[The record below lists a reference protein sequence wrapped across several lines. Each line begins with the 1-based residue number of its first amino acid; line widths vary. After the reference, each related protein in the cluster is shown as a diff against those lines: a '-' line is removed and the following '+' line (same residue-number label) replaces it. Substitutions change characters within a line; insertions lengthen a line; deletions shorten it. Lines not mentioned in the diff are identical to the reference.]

1 MPDTTRILSLNILL
15 EQEGK
20 DYLKALYGKVIDNVQ
35 KTLIS
40 GDMKNA
46 ELSGDPTSGSVEAKR
61 FVNASAKNYGT
72 ARAAGKGDALK
83 ARPVVVAIDQDR
95 EIIEE
100 IEEKDIRL
108 YGVDG
113 LLQRRAV
120 NHVRR
125 MASELD
131 RAFFTVAYN
140 GATEAEINAGDPIED
155 LLEAIIQACENTM
168 NDFVDGVPRDM
179 MRLVCGTVVYG
190 KIRNALD
197 KTARTNVDTTTE
209 EFYAWH
215 GVEAKSCVH
224 LPTGCPFLLM
234 VEGAVAQPSYA
245 VAYNAEKIPLSKA
258 YAVELFYHYGTAV
271 VMPDLIFKPK
281 YVTAA
286 SGDSASGSSDSGS
299 GGSGTVTA
307 NAKLSALSLGS
318 LTLSPTFDADTTAYT
333 AATTNATNTVT
344 ATAADNS
351 ATIAI
356 TNGSTTVAN
365 GSAATW
371 EAGENTLTIVVT
383 NGSATK
389 TYTVTVTKS

>member
-1 MPDTTRILSLNILL
+1 MPDTNRIKSLNILL

-20 DYLKALYGKVIDNVQ
+20 DYLLALYGKVIDNVQ
-35 KTLIS
+35 KSLIS
-40 GDMKNA
+40 GDMKNT

-61 FVNASAKNYGT
+61 FVNASSKAYGS
-72 ARAAGKGDALK
+72 ARAAGQGEALK
-83 ARPVVVAIDQDR
+83 VRPVTVVIDQDR
-95 EIIEE
+95 EIVEE

-108 YGVDG
+108 YGVGG
-113 LLQRRAV
+113 LLERRSR
-120 NHVRR
+120 NHVLR

-131 RAFFTVAYN
+131 RAFFTVAFN
-140 GATEAEINAGDPIED
+140 GATEAEINAGDPIEEQ
-155 LLEAIIQACENTM
+155 LETIIQTCENTM

-179 MRLVCGTVVYG
+179 MRLVCNTKVYG

-197 KTARTNVDTTTE
+197 KVSRPNVDTTAE

-215 GVEAKSCVH
+215 GVEVKSCVH
-224 LPTGCPFLLM
+224 LPADCPFLLM

-281 YVTAA
+281 YVT
-286 SGDSASGSSDSGS
+286 GGGSGS
-299 GGSGTVTA
+299 GNSGSGTVTA
-307 NAKLSALSLGS
+307 NAKLSALTLGS
-318 LTLSPTFDADTTAYT
+318 LTLSPAFDADTTSYT

-344 ATAADNS
+344 ATAADS
-351 ATIAI
+351 GATITI

-371 EAGENTLTIVVT
+371 TDGANTLTIIVT
-383 NGSATK
+383 SGTATK

>member
-1 MPDTTRILSLNILL
+1 MPDTNRIKSLNILL

-20 DYLKALYGKVIDNVQ
+20 DYLLALYGKVIDNVQ
-35 KTLIS
+35 KSLIS
-40 GDMKNA
+40 GDMKNT

-61 FVNASAKNYGT
+61 FVNASSKAYGS
-72 ARAAGKGDALK
+72 ARAAGQGEALK
-83 ARPVVVAIDQDR
+83 VRPVTVVIDQDR
-95 EIIEE
+95 EIVEE

-113 LLQRRAV
+113 LLERRAV

-131 RAFFTVAYN
+131 RAFFTVAFN
-140 GATEAEINAGDPIED
+140 GATEAEINAGDPIEEQ
-155 LLEAIIQACENTM
+155 LEAIIQTCENTM

-179 MRLVCGTVVYG
+179 MRLVCNTKVYG

-197 KTARTNVDTTTE
+197 KVSRPNVDTTAE

-215 GVEAKSCVH
+215 GVEVKSCVH
-224 LPTGCPFLLM
+224 LPAGCPFLLM

-281 YVTAA
+281 YVA
-286 SGDSASGSSDSGS
+286 DSGS
-299 GGSGTVTA
+299 GNSNGSTTA
-307 NAKLSALSLGS
+307 NAKLSALTLGS
-318 LTLSPTFDADTTAYT
+318 LTLSPAFDADTTSYT

-344 ATAADNS
+344 ATAADSN

-371 EAGENTLTIVVT
+371 TDGANTLTIIVT
-383 NGSATK
+383 SGTATK

>member
-1 MPDTTRILSLNILL
+1 MPDTNRIKSLNILL

-20 DYLKALYGKVIDNVQ
+20 DYLLALYGKVIDNVQ
-35 KTLIS
+35 KSLIS
-40 GDMKNA
+40 GDMKNT

-61 FVNASAKNYGT
+61 FVNASSKAYGS
-72 ARAAGKGDALK
+72 ARAAGQGEALK
-83 ARPVVVAIDQDR
+83 VRPVTVVIDQDR
-95 EIIEE
+95 EIVEE

-113 LLQRRAV
+113 LLERRAV

-131 RAFFTVAYN
+131 RAFFTVAFN
-140 GATEAEINAGDPIED
+140 GATEAEINAGDPIEEQ
-155 LLEAIIQACENTM
+155 LEAIIQTCENTM

-179 MRLVCGTVVYG
+179 MRLVCNTKVYG

-197 KTARTNVDTTTE
+197 KVSRPNVDTTAE

-215 GVEAKSCVH
+215 GVEVKSCVH
-224 LPTGCPFLLM
+224 LPAGCPFLLM

-281 YVTAA
+281 YVA
-286 SGDSASGSSDSGS
+286 DSGS
-299 GGSGTVTA
+299 ENSNGSTTA
-307 NAKLSALSLGS
+307 NAKLSALTLGS
-318 LTLSPTFDADTTAYT
+318 LTLSPAFDADTTSYT

-344 ATAADNS
+344 ATAADS
-351 ATIAI
+351 GATITI

-371 EAGENTLTIVVT
+371 ETGENTLTIVVT
-383 NGSATK
+383 NGTATK
-389 TYTVTVTKS
+389 TYTITVTKS

>member
-1 MPDTTRILSLNILL
+1 MARITSLNILL
-15 EQEGK
+15 EQGGK
-20 DYLKALYGKVIDNVQ
+20 DYLSELYGRVIANVQ
-35 KTLIS
+35 KELIS
-40 GDMKNA
+40 GDMKNRD
-46 ELSGDPTSGSVEAKR
+46 LSGDPTSGSVEAKR
-61 FVNASAKNYGT
+61 FANASPKAYGT

-83 ARPVVVAIDQDR
+83 AKPVTVPLDQDD

-113 LLQRRAV
+113 LLERRAE

-125 MASELD
+125 MAAKLD
-131 RAFFTVAYN
+131 RAFFTAAYN
-140 GATEAEINAGDPIED
+140 GATEAEINSNDPIED
-155 LLEAIIQACENTM
+155 QLETIIQTCENTM
-168 NDFVDGVPRDM
+168 NDFVDGVPRAM
-179 MRLVCGTVVYG
+179 MRLVCGTYVYG

-197 KTARTNVDTTTE
+197 KVSRPNVDTTTE

-215 GVEAKSCVH
+215 GVEVKSCVH
-224 LPTGCPFLLM
+224 LPSGCPFLLI
-234 VEGAVAQPSYA
+234 VEGSVAQPVYA
-245 VAYNAEKIPLSKA
+245 KPYAAEKIPLADA
-258 YAVELFYHYGTAV
+258 YAVELFYHYGTTV
-271 VMPDLIFKPK
+271 VTPDLIFKPK

-286 SGDSASGSSDSGS
+286 SGNSGNGNDSG
-299 GGSGTVTA
+299 TATA
-307 NAKLSALSLGS
+307 NAKLSALTLGN
-318 LTLSPTFDADTTAYT
+318 LTLSPAFDADTTVYT

-344 ATAADNS
+344 ATAADNN

-371 EAGENTLTIVVT
+371 SDGENTLTITVT
-383 NGSATK
+383 SGAATK

>member
-1 MPDTTRILSLNILL
+1 MPATTGRITSLNILL
-15 EQEGK
+15 EQGGK
-20 DYLKALYGKVIDNVQ
+20 DYLSELYGRVIESVQ
-35 KTLIS
+35 KELIS
-40 GDMKNA
+40 ADMKNRD
-46 ELSGDPTSGSVEAKR
+46 LSGDPTSGSVEAKR
-61 FVNASAKNYGT
+61 FANASPKAYGT

-83 ARPVVVAIDQDR
+83 AKPVTVPLDQDD
-95 EIIEE
+95 EIVEE

-113 LLQRRAV
+113 LLERRAL

-155 LLEAIIQACENTM
+155 QLEAIIQTCENTM

-179 MRLVCGTVVYG
+179 MRLVCGTFVYG

-197 KTARTNVDTTTE
+197 KVSRPNVDTTAE

-215 GVEAKSCVH
+215 GVEVKSCVH
-224 LPTGCPFLLM
+224 LPVGCPFLLM

-286 SGDSASGSSDSGS
+286 SGDSASGSGDSGS
-299 GGSGTVTA
+299 ETATA
-307 NAKLSALSLGS
+307 NAKLSALTIGA
-318 LTLSPTFDADTTAYT
+318 LTLSPTFDADTTDYSNPT
-333 AATTNATNTVT
+333 
-344 ATAADNS
+344 
-351 ATIAI
+351 
-356 TNGSTTVAN
+356 
-365 GSAATW
+365 
-371 EAGENTLTIVVT
+371 
-383 NGSATK
+383 
-389 TYTVTVTKS
+389 

>member
-1 MPDTTRILSLNILL
+1 MPDTNRIKSLNILL

-20 DYLKALYGKVIDNVQ
+20 DYLLALYGKVIDNVQ
-35 KTLIS
+35 KSLIS
-40 GDMKNA
+40 GDMKNT

-61 FVNASAKNYGT
+61 FVNASSKAYGS
-72 ARAAGKGDALK
+72 ARAAGQGEALK
-83 ARPVVVAIDQDR
+83 VRPVTVVIDQDR
-95 EIIEE
+95 EIVEE

-113 LLQRRAV
+113 LLERRAV

-131 RAFFTVAYN
+131 RAFFTVAFN
-140 GATEAEINAGDPIED
+140 GATEAEINAGNPIEEQ
-155 LLEAIIQACENTM
+155 LEAIIQTCENTM

-179 MRLVCGTVVYG
+179 MRLVCNTKVYG

-197 KTARTNVDTTTE
+197 KVSRPNVDTTAE

-215 GVEAKSCVH
+215 GVEVKSCVH
-224 LPTGCPFLLM
+224 LPAGCPFLLM

-281 YVTAA
+281 YVA
-286 SGDSASGSSDSGS
+286 DSGS
-299 GGSGTVTA
+299 GNSNGSTTA
-307 NAKLSALSLGS
+307 NAKLSALTLGS
-318 LTLSPTFDADTTAYT
+318 LTLSPAFDADTTSYT

-344 ATAADNS
+344 ATAADS
-351 ATIAI
+351 GATITI

-371 EAGENTLTIVVT
+371 ETGENTLTIVVT
-383 NGSATK
+383 NGTATK
-389 TYTVTVTKS
+389 TYTITVTKS